1 MCLFCGKQGGPPW
14 GWVASTAAH
23 LGSLAGI
30 GRSCHSLE
38 RFSSGLLERAFSLR
52 CWNPRAAPSPS
63 RDMDVIRCMKHPD
76 LFLSLKRDLAMVVIQ
91 HIFEFKCWVKLSL
104 FLSLIFF
111 FFNNGIPLSFLY
123 KSPNKFLW
131 PMNGFGTPVMRL
143 GLRPTPVLRLR
154 SPWEPS
160 SKSKW
165 SWPTSWPL
173 WRGHIWVPKPF
184 WRVQR
189 PRSRTSASSFIWLR

>member
-1 MCLFCGKQGGPPW
+1 
-14 GWVASTAAH
+14 
-23 LGSLAGI
+23 
-30 GRSCHSLE
+30 
-38 RFSSGLLERAFSLR
+38 
-52 CWNPRAAPSPS
+52 
-63 RDMDVIRCMKHPD
+63 
-76 LFLSLKRDLAMVVIQ
+76 MVVIQ

-111 FFNNGIPLSFLY
+111 FNNGIPLSFLY

-131 PMNGFGTPVMRL
+131 SMSGFGTPVMRL

-165 SWPTSWPL
+165 NWPTSWPL

-189 PRSRTSASSFIWLR
+189 PKSRTSASNFIWLRLNCPSRDSWSWTLRPSCKKLKTQLGWPGKFLSR